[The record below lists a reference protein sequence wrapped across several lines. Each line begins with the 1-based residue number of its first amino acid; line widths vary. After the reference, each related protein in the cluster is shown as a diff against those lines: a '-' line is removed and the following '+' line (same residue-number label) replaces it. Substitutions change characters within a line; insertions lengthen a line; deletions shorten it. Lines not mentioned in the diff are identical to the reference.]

1 MASQLVGMGCTLKT
15 IGGRVVITEVKAGGG
30 AAVSGNVNPYDVLVS
45 VDGVR
50 LLSTDHAKKLLLGAA
65 GTSFVAGLERCG
77 APLHVTIWRGGV
89 QKAGAHRPHGPS
101 LQDHTLPAAQP
112 SKPVPQR
119 AQDASLQAQDASL
132 PARAPA
138 VARPPP
144 STEQIRALGAA
155 ALFEECCCPPRAAL
169 TPVQKLELY
178 NLLALRAQELAARKS
193 SERAPAQLPHTP
205 QELRAISASC
215 AKIQVTL
222 DGIDVSGTER
232 EFRKSIIKLCEA
244 VASQCDAGVA

>member
-15 IGGRVVITEVKAGGG
+15 IGGRIVITEVKAGGG

-77 APLHVTIWRGGV
+77 TPLHVTIWRGGV
-89 QKAGAHRPHGPS
+89 QKAGAHRSHGPS
-101 LQDHTLPAAQP
+101 LQDHALPAAQP
-112 SKPVPQR
+112 SKPAPQR
-119 AQDASLQAQDASL
+119 AQDASL

-144 STEQIRALGAA
+144 SADQIRSFGAA
-155 ALFEECCCPPRAAL
+155 ALFEECCCPQRAAL
-169 TPVQKLELY
+169 SPVQKLELY
-178 NLLALRAQELAARKS
+178 NLLALRAQDLAARRS
-193 SERAPAQLPHTP
+193 SELPHTP

-222 DGIDVSGTER
+222 DGIDVSGEER